1 MLTWWLL
8 TTDEPH
14 LHQDGLTLLAEL
26 VTEDAHLGGV
36 IKQTDDEVTLVTDQ
50 FPLGNT
56 GRVQHQDPPGITVHA
71 AAHPEVVEAVL
82 AGGMGAAGAAGA
94 RTDAG
99 EGRVAVAVGTEHE
112 RFPLRPRCEVNQLE
126 VVQRT
131 LELLVELEAAILLRN
146 IVCLVT
152 GGAEQSLGFG
162 LHQLHE
168 PPALPTAREGP
179 PTVGQGGEGD
189 LKELVHPCDV
199 GHKIQKLQFE
209 HLQCVT
215 QN

>member
-14 LHQDGLTLLAEL
+14 LHQDGLTLLTEL

-112 RFPLRPRCEVNQLE
+112 GLPLGPGTEVNQLKA
-126 VVQRT
+126 V
-131 LELLVELEAAILLRN
+131 
-146 IVCLVT
+146 
-152 GGAEQSLGFG
+152 
-162 LHQLHE
+162 
-168 PPALPTAREGP
+168 
-179 PTVGQGGEGD
+179 
-189 LKELVHPCDV
+189 
-199 GHKIQKLQFE
+199 
-209 HLQCVT
+209 
-215 QN
+215 